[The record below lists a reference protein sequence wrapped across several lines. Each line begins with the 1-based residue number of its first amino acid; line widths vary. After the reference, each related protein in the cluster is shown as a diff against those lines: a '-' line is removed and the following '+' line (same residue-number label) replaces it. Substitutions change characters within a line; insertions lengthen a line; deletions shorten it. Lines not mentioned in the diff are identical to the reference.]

1 MFKKSVSVLLA
12 IILAFSIVTVVP
24 VSAQETNKVETGAE
38 VEVAQTGKSA
48 DEAIAW
54 VQSQVGQSIDM
65 DGYPWWQ
72 PYQCVDLIKAYYQF
86 LGVSPVSGDGFDYT
100 WNDLP
105 AGWNRY
111 EGVQPQKGDI
121 LVYHKSEGNGYHGHV
136 AIYESDYVTYH
147 QNFDGCNYVV
157 RATYRYNGIN
167 DPYWGVVRP
176 NFNNINFTP
185 VDMGADFY
193 GAIENI
199 SLNKPIKTSGI
210 ELVRGNRDG
219 SDEQRWHFQK
229 QGDSSY
235 KITNVASDK
244 CLDVYEAA
252 STNGTKVW
260 TCGSN
265 NSDAQ
270 RWYFRSN
277 GNGLSLVPK
286 CAPKMALDLYAVGGS
301 NIGLYEYN
309 EGNGNQIFGVD
320 YQPSFSPRN
329 LGEKFYAN
337 IIFSKFGSAVGV
349 NLSNRNVEPMGYT
362 GDNNQLWLFER
373 YDDRMYKITNV
384 ANGQCLDVMSAETA
398 DNTNIWTYTS
408 NSSFAQRW
416 YFKANGSGVSLV
428 PKLAM
433 NKSMDC
439 VWNSNT
445 NTTNCAIWSSGD
457 GNTNQIFTIKYKL
470 TPDITSNFNGKR
482 YEVYNTTLAW
492 NQAYKFC
499 EQQGGH
505 LVTINSQEEQAFIE
519 SLLPS
524 CTYDRV
530 WTGGTDVYN
539 EGNWKWING
548 EEIHYSNWNDNQPDN
563 YNNNEY
569 VLIIN
574 KSTGKWNDI
583 NSDVWNNTYNLY
595 SFICEYEEDINASK
609 YSPAKT
615 FDYNGHRYEIYSD
628 VVDWQTAEKICR
640 NKGGHLVSVTSSSEN
655 GVVFDNI
662 KNLTN
667 ERYWIG
673 ASDLQLEGKWSWS
686 NGEIINY
693 TNWNSSEPSNSDG
706 VEDYAEINASTGK
719 WNDLR
724 GYGCTY
730 RSVGFIC
737 EYDEIKP
744 TVYIGDVDGDGEIEI
759 RDATFIQR
767 VEAKIDVPY
776 YDPLAADVDGNGDI
790 NIMDATAIQY
800 YLANMRTQ
808 FPIGTRIE

>member
-24 VSAQETNKVETGAE
+24 VSAQETDKVETGAE

-65 DGYPWWQ
+65 DGDPWWQ

-105 AGWNRY
+105 TGWNRY

-193 GAIENI
+193 GAIESI
-199 SLNKPIKTSGI
+199 SLNKPVKTSGV
-210 ELVRGNRDG
+210 ELTRGNRDG
-219 SDEQRWHFQK
+219 SDEQRWHFQR
-229 QGDSSY
+229 QGDLSY
-235 KITNVASDK
+235 KIINIATGN
-244 CLDVYEAA
+244 CLDVWNGE
-252 STNGTKVW
+252 TVNGTKVW
-260 TCGSN
+260 TFSSN
-265 NSDAQ
+265 DSTAQ
-270 RWYFRSN
+270 RWYFRYN

-286 CAPKMALDLYAVGGS
+286 CAPRMALDLYAFGGS

-309 EGNGNQIFGVD
+309 EGNGNQIFGID

-349 NLSNRNVEPMGYT
+349 NLSNRNVEPMKYT
-362 GDNNQLWLFER
+362 GENNQLWLFER

-384 ANGQCLDVMSAETA
+384 ANGQCLDVWDGRTD
-398 DNTNIWTYTS
+398 DNTNLWTFPS
-408 NSSFAQRW
+408 NNALAQRW
-416 YFKANGSGVSLV
+416 YFKANASGYSLV

-439 VWNSNT
+439 VWNSNS
-445 NTTNCAIWSSGD
+445 NTTNCAIWASGD
-457 GNTNQIFTIKYKL
+457 GNKNQIFTINYKL
-470 TPDITSNFNGKR
+470 SPDATATFNGKT
-482 YEVYNTTLAW
+482 YELYNKTLAW
-492 NQAYKFC
+492 NHAYKFC

-505 LVTINSQEEQAFIE
+505 LVTITSQEEQSFIE
-519 SLLPS
+519 ELLTS
-524 CTYDRV
+524 STNARI
-530 WTGGTDVYN
+530 WAGGTDVYQN
-539 EGNWKWING
+539 KTWNWVTR
-548 EEIHYSNWNDNQPDN
+548 ERFDYTNWSESHSDSDTK
-563 YNNNEY
+563 YHL
-569 VLIIN
+569 VLN
-574 KSTGKWNDI
+574 KNTGKWDDTT
-583 NSDVWNNTYNLY
+583 SDTSINTYSAY
-595 SFICEYEEDINASK
+595 SFICEYEIKDDVSSYTPEKS
-609 YSPAKT
+609 
-615 FDYNGHRYEIYSD
+615 FDYNDHTYEIYTN
-628 VVDWQTAEKICR
+628 VTDWQTAKRICQA
-640 NKGGHLVSVTSSSEN
+640 KGGHLVTISSATEN
-655 GVVFDNI
+655 NMIFNNI

-673 ASDLQLEGKWSWS
+673 ASDLQQEGNWVWIS
-686 NGEIINY
+686 GETINY

-724 GYGCTY
+724 GYGCTH

-744 TVYIGDVDGDGEIEI
+744 DFILGDADGDG
-759 RDATFIQR
+759 RVTANDATWIQR
-767 VEAKIDVPY
+767 FILQMGVSSSFNES
-776 YDPLAADVDGNGDI
+776 AADVNNDGKI
-790 NIMDATAIQY
+790 TIVDATWIQRW
-800 YLANMRTQ
+800 LVGTTIPH
-808 FPIGTRIE
+808 PIGKPV